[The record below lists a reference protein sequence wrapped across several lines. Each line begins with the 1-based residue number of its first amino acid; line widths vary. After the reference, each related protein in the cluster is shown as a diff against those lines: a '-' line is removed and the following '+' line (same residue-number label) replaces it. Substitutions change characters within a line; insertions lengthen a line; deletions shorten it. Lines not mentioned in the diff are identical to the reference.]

1 MTSRRD
7 KRRRARAPRA
17 CSTHDPCLADAAM
30 VAARRRRESCV
41 WHVTALGR
49 APACSRQAAGPMRPP
64 WVRTLSRPVR
74 GGWRVEGEPPG
85 PCRLAQ
91 HAFSSGANQ
100 HPGTAGCVAEIGK
113 VSLAREG
120 SGGEGGR
127 ALEAPGTFSA
137 NLSQWEGQRGRSQGR
152 NWGPWGKQGPL
163 LPPGANPGCAQA
175 GASSHGTNAN
185 VRPAPSF
192 RRQGAPRVAHATVLL
207 RRTHR
212 TLNGAKRP
220 GTVCPKRS
228 GRHATPRHATPFR
241 RRGEARTAGGHRAAA
256 SRWEIRARVPRGGWK

>member
-1 MTSRRD
+1 M
-7 KRRRARAPRA
+7 
-17 CSTHDPCLADAAM
+17 
-30 VAARRRRESCV
+30 
-41 WHVTALGR
+41 
-49 APACSRQAAGPMRPP
+49 
-64 WVRTLSRPVR
+64 
-74 GGWRVEGEPPG
+74 
-85 PCRLAQ
+85 
-91 HAFSSGANQ
+91 
-100 HPGTAGCVAEIGK
+100 
-113 VSLAREG
+113 SLAREG

-137 NLSQWEGQRGRSQGR
+137 IISQWEGQRGRSQGR
-152 NWGPWGKQGPL
+152 NWGPWGEQGPL

-192 RRQGAPRVAHATVLL
+192 RRQGAPRGAHATALL

-228 GRHATPRHATPFR
+228 ERHATPRHAFPP
-241 RRGEARTAGGHRAAA
+241 A
-256 SRWEIRARVPRGGWK
+256 RGGQDRGRTSRGRIAVGDPCAYSAGRLEMNDFLCRQGTWDSD